1 MPKGPRG
8 GEEKERLALQES
20 AAAALARMPGQLRE
34 IVETIAAERRRSRP
48 ASGGFSA
55 VEHVCH
61 LRDIDG
67 DGYAVRLERMLSE
80 EKPVLADIDGDAL
93 ARERDYQSQDLE
105 AALSSFAATRWQI
118 SARLAKLTPEERQR
132 TGLMAAI
139 REITIE
145 GVVGAML
152 AHDSEHLDQLS
163 ELVGELAG

>member
-93 ARERDYQSQDLE
+93 ARERDYQSQDLA
-105 AALSSFAATRWQI
+105 AALAAFTRTREGI
-118 SARLAKLTPEERQR
+118 VRRLATVSHAERR
-132 TGLMAAI
+132 RVGLWQGT
-139 REITIE
+139 REMT
-145 GVVGAML
+145 VDDLVAAML
-152 AHDSEHLDQLS
+152 AHDAEHIE
-163 ELVGELAG
+163 ELTALRDEMR

>member
-8 GEEKERLALQES
+8 GEEKERLAVQES

-80 EKPVLADIDGDAL
+80 ERPVLADIDGDAL
-93 ARERDYQSQDLE
+93 ARERDYQGQDLA
-105 AALSSFAATRWQI
+105 AALAAFTRTREGI
-118 SARLAKLTPEERQR
+118 VRRLAKVSHAERR
-132 TGLMAAI
+132 RVGLWQGT
-139 REITIE
+139 REMT
-145 GVVGAML
+145 VDDLVAAML
-152 AHDSEHLDQLS
+152 THDSEHIE
-163 ELVGELAG
+163 ELTALRDEMR